1 MLHNPR
7 QGKAR
12 DPPRAAER
20 LDQMAAPAI
29 NFGAYSD
36 ALIALG
42 TAGVVVP
49 LVHRWRVNPVLGY
62 LAAGVV
68 LGPLGLGS
76 FKNEVPLLRWV
87 TVADVD
93 NVAEIA
99 QLGVVFL
106 LFLIGLELS
115 LQRLLTMR
123 RLVFGLG
130 GLQVAGSAAL
140 IGAFAVELGNGAA
153 ASLIIGLCLALS
165 STAIVLEV
173 LSGHRRLTS
182 AAGRASFSVLLFQD
196 LAIVPVL
203 LLIGILGESQGGSV
217 VAGLAK
223 ALMQAAIAVLLIVA
237 IGRWLLRPLLRM
249 VASLQARE
257 LFVAANLFLVVATA
271 VAAAA
276 AGVSMALGAFVAGLM
291 LAETEYRKAIATT
304 IEPFK
309 GILLGMFFFTV
320 GMSVDLRELARAPLS
335 LLSVVGGLIA
345 AKALLLAGLARLFR
359 LPWPAAI
366 ETGLL
371 LGPCGEFAFVGIG
384 LATTLGLIA
393 ADASRFLLAAT
404 SLSMAVIPLLA
415 HAGRRISA
423 SIEKRKPIDAELAAL
438 PAADG
443 SARAIVVGHG
453 RVGQV
458 VSAMLERHR
467 TPFIA
472 TDRDPDAVTAYR
484 RRGREVYYGDATDP
498 AFLMSCGLMQTPAV
512 IVTIHD
518 QAAIDEI
525 VRVARELRPDV
536 LIVSRARDAEHAR
549 HLYAIGVSD
558 AVPETIEAS
567 LQLSEAAL
575 VGLGL
580 PTGPVIASIHE
591 QRDAFRRQLQEAAT
605 RAGQS
610 ESRSIRAKTTR

>member
-1 MLHNPR
+1 MP
-7 QGKAR
+7 GTGI
-12 DPPRAAER
+12 
-20 LDQMAAPAI
+20 MI
-29 NFGAYSD
+29 NAYSD

-49 LVHRWRVNPVLGY
+49 LLHRWRVSPVLGY
-62 LAAGVV
+62 LAGGVV

-76 FKNEVPLLRWV
+76 FKDAVPLLRWV
-87 TVADVD
+87 TVGDVS
-93 NVAEIA
+93 NVGQIA

-115 LQRLLTMR
+115 VQRLLTMR
-123 RLVFGLG
+123 RTVFGLG
-130 GLQVAGSAAL
+130 ALQVVLSAAAL
-140 IGAFAVELGNGAA
+140 GACAYGLGSGGR
-153 ASLIIGLCLALS
+153 ASLIIGLCLAMS

-182 AAGRASFSVLLFQD
+182 AAGRASFSVLLLQD
-196 LAIVPVL
+196 LAIVPIL
-203 LLIGILGESQGGSV
+203 LLISILGEDHGGSV
-217 VAGLAK
+217 LAGVAT
-223 ALMQAAIAVLLIVA
+223 ALVQAAIAVLLIVGL
-237 IGRWLLRPLLRM
+237 GRWLLRPLLRM
-249 VASLQARE
+249 VARLQARD
-257 LFVAANLFLVVATA
+257 LFVAANLFLVVGAA
-271 VAAAA
+271 VAAGA
-276 AGVSMALGAFVAGLM
+276 AGLSMALGAFVAGLM

-320 GMSVDLRELARAPLS
+320 GMSVDVRELAHAPL
-335 LLSVVGGLIA
+335 LLPAAVGGLVA
-345 AKALLLAGLARLFR
+345 GKAVLLVGLTRLFR

-384 LATTLGLIA
+384 LATAHGLVSGGHA
-393 ADASRFLLAAT
+393 RFERRR
-404 SLSMAVIPLLA
+404 P
-415 HAGRRISA
+415 HA
-423 SIEKRKPIDAELAAL
+423 PELAVL
-438 PAADG
+438 PPADG
-443 SARAIVVGHG
+443 EARAIVVGHG

-458 VSAMLERHR
+458 VSAMLERHH

-498 AFLMSCGLMQTPAV
+498 AFLKSCGLMQAPAV

-518 QAAIDEI
+518 QAAIDDI

-536 LIVSRARDAEHAR
+536 LIVSRARDAAHAR

-580 PTGPVIASIHE
+580 PVGPVIA
-591 QRDAFRRQLQEAAT
+591 
-605 RAGQS
+605 
-610 ESRSIRAKTTR
+610 